1 MHNGV
6 GSALLVP
13 TVMGI
18 PEPRSV
24 ERVTVQFLRFSFY
37 LNAGYGAAGKKY
49 YAFMKTLRFLQF
61 MLMSVLLFGFVACG
75 GDDDDEASSSS
86 SSPLVGRWKYRN
98 VTLVIESDNTGYRKR
113 EFDEE
118 PADYDCFA
126 WKCTDTQLFLSY
138 DGKGDIEE
146 YERTYMYYYTIVDDI
161 LSLHYDDG
169 EYMGAYK
176 RQ

>member
-1 MHNGV
+1 
-6 GSALLVP
+6 
-13 TVMGI
+13 
-18 PEPRSV
+18 
-24 ERVTVQFLRFSFY
+24 
-37 LNAGYGAAGKKY
+37 
-49 YAFMKTLRFLQF
+49 MKTLRFLQF

-86 SSPLVGRWKYRN
+86 SSPLVGRWKDRYE
-98 VTLVIESDNTGYRKR
+98 TLVIESDNTGYRKR
-113 EFDEE
+113 EYYEG
-118 PADYDCFA
+118 PADYDCFT

-146 YERTYMYYYTIVDDI
+146 YESTYMYYYTIVDDI

-169 EYMGAYK
+169 EYRGAYK